1 MKLEEF
7 IKRES
12 VLDLSFFN
20 FSNAIT
26 AAYFASNELEVLRV
40 NNNFKRF
47 FPVLENVTNVLFT
60 SVLEQLGVESHLIDE
75 FESGLKKD
83 GKVLIPRIEL
93 NIEGE
98 EKVYSLLS
106 AVTTCLLYTSP
117 SPRDRG

>member
-75 FESGLKKD
+75 FENC
-83 GKVLIPRIEL
+83 P
-93 NIEGE
+93 NF
-98 EKVYSLLS
+98 Y
-106 AVTTCLLYTSP
+106 
-117 SPRDRG
+117 